1 MKILSCLLLV
11 ISSVYYA
18 QDLYPLGK
26 YNNIIKHKYYT
37 LSYSEEDEQAEW
49 VYYELD
55 TSQINT
61 SVERKDNFKTDPLIM
76 TSSAQLSDYKGSGYD
91 RGHLAPSADMK
102 HNKIAMSESFYMSN
116 MSPQNPSFNRGIWKK
131 IEKKI
136 RDWTYLFGELL
147 VITGPILDKDYLDVI
162 GKNEVSVPKW
172 YYKVV
177 MDLDNYERC
186 IAFLIENQKSSN
198 YIESFVVTIDQIEE
212 KSGIDFFYQM
222 NDEIENKIE
231 SNKPIELW
239 QW

>member
-1 MKILSCLLLV
+1 MKILSCLLLL

-26 YNNIIKHKYYT
+26 YNNIIQHKYYT

-61 SVERKDNFKTDPLIM
+61 SVERKDNFKTDPLII

-102 HNKIAMSESFYMSN
+102 HNEIAMSESFYMSN
-116 MSPQNPSFNRGIWKK
+116 MSPQNPSFNRGVWKK

-136 RDWTYLFGELL
+136 RDWTYSFGKLL

-162 GKNEVSVPKW
+162 GENEVSVPKW
-172 YYKVV
+172 YYKVII
-177 MDLDNYERC
+177 DLDNYERS

-198 YIESFVVTIDQIEE
+198 SIESFVVTIDQIEE
-212 KSGIDFFYQM
+212 KSGIDFFYQLS
-222 NDEIENKIE
+222 DEVEDKIE
-231 SNKPIELW
+231 STIAIDLW

>member
-1 MKILSCLLLV
+1 MKILSCLLLL

-26 YNNIIKHKYYT
+26 YNNIIQHKYYN

-55 TSQINT
+55 TSQIKT

-102 HNKIAMSESFYMSN
+102 HNEIAMSESFYMSN

-162 GKNEVSVPKW
+162 GENEVSVPKW
-172 YYKVV
+172 YYKVII
-177 MDLDNYERC
+177 DLDNYERS

-198 YIESFVVTIDQIEE
+198 SIESFVVTIDQIEE

-231 SNKPIELW
+231 SNKAIELW